1 MTPDGYEICPACG
14 HHTSAAVAGHCTVIV
29 PEFSGDN
36 WTLPYCNC
44 DCYKA
49 IHGISLSEKIFGK
62 KES

>member
-14 HHTSAAVAGHCTVIV
+14 HHTSAAVAGICTVMV
-29 PEFSGDN
+29 PDN
-36 WTLPYCNC
+36 GTLPYCNC

-49 IHGISLSEKIFGK
+49 IHGVSLFEKIFGRK